1 MNTTI
6 AAVMLVAIALA
17 FAFVGVVVS
26 NVAVMI
32 AGLPCAF
39 AVIGIAAWEERR
51 ERRS

>member
-6 AAVMLVAIALA
+6 AAVMLVAI
-17 FAFVGVVVS
+17 VGVVVS